1 MPPSLDEKQFINYS
15 ISEIKSFIE
24 RYNYD
29 ENIIKDLL
37 SDHRTGV
44 RALAKK
50 LQNRKRRSEQL
61 RLKHDKM
68 LAIEKNLHTE
78 GITTIAGIDEAG
90 RGPLAGPVVAA
101 CVILPENPC
110 LEGLDDSKKMTP
122 KSRDEMF
129 GRIIEVAEAW
139 GIGMA
144 DNDEIDEIGILEAA
158 MTAMR
163 RAVENIKKTPDIAL
177 IDGNKTP
184 GLNCRERAIINGD
197 ALSLSIAAASVIA
210 KVTRDRIMIEMDG
223 MFPGYGFARHK
234 GYGSSAHVNAIC
246 ELGPCYIHR
255 LSFKIV
261 PASAPKGTSS
271 AILKKRL
278 INAQTREAFDR
289 AASGI
294 ARIRHILHESD
305 IEALRKTYK
314 VCKSRFSEAE

>member
-1 MPPSLDEKQFINYS
+1 MPPYLDEKQFINYS

-24 RYNYD
+24 RLDPD

-37 SDHRTGV
+37 SDHRAGV
-44 RALAKK
+44 RALAQR
-50 LQNRKRRSEQL
+50 LQNRKRRAEQL
-61 RLKHDKM
+61 RLKHERM
-68 LAIEKNLHTE
+68 LSIEKDLHTG
-78 GITTIAGIDEAG
+78 GIKLIAGIDEAG

-101 CVILPENPC
+101 CVILPEKPG

-129 GRIIEVAEAW
+129 GRIIKVAEAF

-163 RAVENIKKTPDIAL
+163 RAVENMKTTPDIAL

-210 KVTRDRIMIEMDG
+210 KVTRDRIMIKMDG
-223 MFPGYGFARHK
+223 IFPGYGFAQHK
-234 GYGSSAHVNAIC
+234 GYGSKAHVKAIC
-246 ELGPCYIHR
+246 DLGPCYIHR
-255 LSFKIV
+255 FSFKIV
-261 PASAPKGTSS
+261 PASAPVGTSS

-278 INAQTREAFDR
+278 FNAPSREAFNR
-289 AASGI
+289 VASAI
-294 ARIRHILHESD
+294 ARIRHTLHESD
-305 IEALRKTYK
+305 IEALREVYK
-314 VCKSRFSEAE
+314 ACKSRFNEAK